1 MQSKAATVDAY
12 LASLPAD
19 RREALATVRKLFKS
33 HLDRK
38 YAEGMSY
45 GMIGWSVPHAV
56 YPAGYHCNPAQP
68 LPFAGLASQK
78 GHMSLYLFGLY
89 CDQVDGKPGALLGWF
104 EDAWKKSGK
113 KLDMGK
119 ACLRFKKLD
128 DLALDVL
135 AELLRRM
142 PCDDF
147 VALYERSLGAARAT
161 KNPSASKSAVEKV
174 GAKNAPARKVA
185 AKSASAK
192 RPTAKR
198 KPAK

>member
-1 MQSKAATVDAY
+1 MQSKATTVDEY
-12 LASLPAD
+12 LSSLPAD
-19 RREALATVRKLFKS
+19 RREALGAVRKLFKT

-45 GMIGWSVPHAV
+45 GMIGWSVPHTV
-56 YPAGYHCNPAQP
+56 FPAGYHCNPAQP

-89 CDQVDGKPGALLGWF
+89 CDQSDGKPGPLLRWF
-104 EDAWKKSGK
+104 EDAWKKTGK

-135 AELLRRM
+135 AELLQRM
-142 PCDDF
+142 PCDEF
-147 VALYERSLGAARAT
+147 VALYERSVGSARPGKKA
-161 KNPSASKSAVEKV
+161 PVSKTVK
-174 GAKNAPARKVA
+174 RKAA
-185 AKSASAK
+185 AKSTA
-192 RPTAKR
+192 AKR

>member
-12 LASLPAD
+12 LSSLPAD
-19 RREALATVRKLFKS
+19 RREALVAVRKLFKTN
-33 HLDRK
+33 LDRK

-56 YPAGYHCNPAQP
+56 FPAGYHCNPAQP

-89 CDQVDGKPGALLGWF
+89 CDQVDGKPGPLLRWF

-128 DLALDVL
+128 DLALEVL
-135 AELLRRM
+135 AQLLQRM
-142 PCDDF
+142 PCDEF
-147 VALYERSLGAARAT
+147 VALYERSLGATRPAKKASAPKTVQKKAAT
-161 KNPSASKSAVEKV
+161 KTT
-174 GAKNAPARKVA
+174 A
-185 AKSASAK
+185 AKRAPS
-192 RPTAKR
+192 KR